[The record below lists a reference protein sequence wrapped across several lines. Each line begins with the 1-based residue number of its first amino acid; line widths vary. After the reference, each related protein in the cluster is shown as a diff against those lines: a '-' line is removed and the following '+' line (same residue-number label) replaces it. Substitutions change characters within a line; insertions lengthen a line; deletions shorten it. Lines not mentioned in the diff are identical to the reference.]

1 LLLKV
6 ISSKTKPFLLK
17 QSLNKKLKKYKPKNY
32 KLNKK
37 PEDKKIK
44 KEEKKEQ
51 IKFKDFD

>member
-1 LLLKV
+1 
-6 ISSKTKPFLLK
+6 LK
-17 QSLNKKLKKYKPKNY
+17 QSLNKKLKKYKPRNY
-32 KLNKK
+32 KLNKM